1 MPIQKIKKLFATLR
15 PSPKEDVRVVEV
27 PEKMI
32 GRLEYVRIPSSSG
45 ASPQVTAKIDTG
57 AYNSSIHA
65 ENIHLKNDILY
76 CQIMGENYEFDSF
89 LIKKVKS
96 SNGTYQ
102 ERYLVDLSIF
112 IGKQA
117 YDIKVTL
124 ADRLVMRREMLIGR
138 KFLRKNRFIVNARK
152 KYVIHKE
159 ERAKK

>member
-1 MPIQKIKKLFATLR
+1 MPIQKIKKVFAAFT
-15 PSPKEDVRVVEV
+15 SSQKEGVQVVEM
-27 PEKMI
+27 PEKVI
-32 GRLEYVRIPSSSG
+32 GRLEYVRIPASSG

-65 ENIHLKNDILY
+65 EDIHIKNDILH
-76 CQIMGENYEFDSF
+76 CRIMGESYEFDSF

-138 KFLRKNRFIVNARK
+138 KFLRKNKFIVNAGK
-152 KYVIHKE
+152 KYVVHAE
-159 ERAKK
+159 EGPKK